1 MKVVFVLTCALST
14 IALGESAIPSA
25 YNRERYEQT
34 FSDSPFAVATPKE
47 EKVEEP
53 ANDPLS
59 NLVVTG
65 MGKLDDGRSFV
76 IVQRVG
82 DEGSMRFE
90 GNEKNREGLS
100 VKEVKWGEKWDKS
113 IVVISHEGR
122 SKDVRF
128 KENSTPMAAV
138 AAVPPGGQ
146 RGPNPAVNAPPPIV
160 PTGLNPNAR
169 TTTVQKQPSITPTIP
184 RPGGNPSFQV
194 PRPGGSTPQ
203 GAGFRGGQTLNQG
216 TPAPTG
222 PQPTNGGGSR
232 TRVRQINNR

>member
-1 MKVVFVLTCALST
+1 MKAVLVLTCALST

-113 IVVISHEGR
+113 IVVMSLEGR
-122 SKDVRF
+122 SKDVKF
-128 KENSTPMAAV
+128 KENSAPVVAA
-138 AAVPPGGQ
+138 AAVPPGQ
-146 RGPNPAVNAPPPIV
+146 HGPKPGINAPPPIV
-160 PTGLNPNAR
+160 PTGLNNAAR
-169 TTTVQKQPSITPTIP
+169 TTTVQKQGSITPTIP
-184 RPGGNPSFQV
+184 RPGGNSNFQV
-194 PRPGGSTPQ
+194 PRPGGGAPQ
-203 GAGFRGGQTLNQG
+203 GSSFRGGQTLNQG
-216 TPAPTG
+216 NQPGT
-222 PQPTNGGGSR
+222 QPTNGGAPR
-232 TRVRQINNR
+232 TRVRSINNR

>member
-1 MKVVFVLTCALST
+1 MKAVFVLTCALST
-14 IALGESAIPSA
+14 VALGESAIPSA

-47 EKVEEP
+47 EKIEEP

-113 IVVISHEGR
+113 IVVMSLEGR
-122 SKDVRF
+122 SKDIKFSEKAPVV
-128 KENSTPMAAV
+128 AA

-160 PTGLNPNAR
+160 PTGLNTAAR
-169 TTTVQKQPSITPTIP
+169 TTPVQKQGSITPTIP
-184 RPGGNPSFQV
+184 RPGGNSNFQV
-194 PRPGGSTPQ
+194 PRPGGGGPPGS
-203 GAGFRGGQTLNQG
+203 GFRGGQTLNQG
-216 TPAPTG
+216 NQPGT

-232 TRVRQINNR
+232 TRVRNINNR